1 MFGKIYCEPIR
12 SRAYILGEVFDYWSS
27 FLFQFSSVSSRFSL
41 VWSYMSR
48 NVPISSRL
56 LSLLECNFSSYS
68 YNSFFF
74 PVELVVMSSVSFQI
88 LVFWV
93 LSFFLSFFF
102 LPLVHPLSILVM
114 CSKNQFFV
122 PLIFLLFLY
131 SLFYFALCFNNDY
144 FHPSVSFG
152 FRLFDLFT
160 FKIVTD

>member
-12 SRAYILGEVFDYWSS
+12 SRAYIFGEVFDCWSS

-102 LPLVHPLSILVM
+102 FALSPSTCQFWWCAQRTNFLFHWFSCYFYILYFILLFALIMIISILLPALGLD
-114 CSKNQFFV
+114 C
-122 PLIFLLFLY
+122 LIFLHL
-131 SLFYFALCFNNDY
+131 
-144 FHPSVSFG
+144 
-152 FRLFDLFT
+152 
-160 FKIVTD
+160 K

>member
-12 SRAYILGEVFDYWSS
+12 SRAYIFGEVFDCWSS

-102 LPLVHPLSILVM
+102 LPLVHPLVNFGDVLKEPIFCSIDFLAIFIVSIFF
-114 CSKNQFFV
+114 CS
-122 PLIFLLFLY
+122 LL
-131 SLFYFALCFNNDY
+131 
-144 FHPSVSFG
+144 
-152 FRLFDLFT
+152 
-160 FKIVTD
+160 